1 MRWVG
6 LVAHMREMSNVYR
19 IFITKSEGKK
29 PLTVFRHIGRMIL
42 KWILRKQEWVVLD
55 WIYLDQNMDQL
66 WAGKNTAINAVNY
79 SWVINHVSI
88 ELLSDICRLSLSPS

>member
-42 KWILRKQEWVVLD
+42 KWILRKQE
-55 WIYLDQNMDQL
+55 
-66 WAGKNTAINAVNY
+66 
-79 SWVINHVSI
+79 
-88 ELLSDICRLSLSPS
+88 

>member
-1 MRWVG
+1 
-6 LVAHMREMSNVYR
+6 
-19 IFITKSEGKK
+19 
-29 PLTVFRHIGRMIL
+29 
-42 KWILRKQEWVVLD
+42 VVLD

-66 WAGKNTAINAVNY
+66 WAGKNTAINAMNY